1 MNLGRK
7 HVFAAL
13 IAAVMAF
20 SSSALADDRTAE
32 EILEDINGL
41 VFPAYDG
48 ERAEDKAFMKRFFEV
63 SNAITRLKAAYI
75 LELYQSHPDHE
86 KTVELMQQRWAPLIA
101 DEQLGEVIAAEMAAV
116 IKDSP
121 DSELAGAARFT
132 TARASVQKNLWG
144 SETANIDQATEAA
157 ETFIAAMPQD
167 DRGAQLLSYLA
178 RAHEDGSDERI
189 AVNNRITKNYP
200 DSAAAKFLLGKY
212 RQAEGIGEPF
222 ELEFTDAITGTT
234 ISSEG
239 LKGQVVIVDF
249 WATWCGPCVAEMP
262 HMKELYAKYHDEGV
276 EFIGISLDQ
285 PEEDGG
291 LEALKKYVD
300 ENEIAWPQYYQ
311 GNGWASEFSTS
322 WGINGIPTLFAVDKR
337 GNLHTVQARG
347 KVEELIHELLAD

>member
-7 HVFAAL
+7 HVFAVL
-13 IAAVMAF
+13 IAAGMAF
-20 SSSALADDRTAE
+20 SSSAFADDRTAE

-41 VFPAYDG
+41 VYPAYDRDR
-48 ERAEDKAFMKRFFEV
+48 EEDEAFMKSFSEV
-63 SNAITRLKAAYI
+63 YTAINRLKAAYI
-75 LELYQSHPDHE
+75 FELYQSHADHE
-86 KTVELMQQRWAPLIA
+86 KVVELMPERWTLLSG
-101 DEQLGEVIAAEMAAV
+101 DEKLGEVVASEMAAV
-116 IKDSP
+116 IDQAP
-121 DSELAGAARFT
+121 DSELAGEAHFT
-132 TARASVQKNLWG
+132 TAMGSIQTNLWG
-144 SETANIDQATEAA
+144 GDKNIEKATEDV
-157 ETFIAAMPQD
+157 ERFIAAMPED
-167 DRGAQLLSYLA
+167 ARGVRLLGYLAGAQ
-178 RAHEDGSDERI
+178 EFGSDAQIDIYERI
-189 AVNNRITKNYP
+189 KETYP
-200 DSAAAKFLLGKY
+200 DNSKYIGGKI
-212 RQAEGIGEPF
+212 RQIKGVGKPF

-234 ISSEG
+234 ISREG

-291 LEALKKYVD
+291 LGALKKYVD

-322 WGINGIPTLFAVDKR
+322 WGINGIPTLFAVDKK

>member
-7 HVFAAL
+7 HVFAVL
-13 IAAVMAF
+13 IAAGMAF
-20 SSSALADDRTAE
+20 SSSAFADDRTAE

-41 VFPAYDG
+41 AYPAYDG
-48 ERAEDKAFMKRFFEV
+48 ERSEDKAFMKRFFEV
-63 SNAITRLKAAYI
+63 SGALTRLKAAYI

-86 KTVELMQQRWAPLIA
+86 ETVELMGQRWASLFA
-101 DEQLGEVIAAEMAAV
+101 DEQLGEVVAAEMAAV

-121 DSELAGAARFT
+121 DSELAGTAHFT
-132 TARASVQKNLWG
+132 TARASVQKSLWG
-144 SETANIDQATEAA
+144 SETSNVDQAAEAV

-167 DRGAQLLSYLA
+167 DRGAQLLGFLA
-178 RAHEDGSDERI
+178 RAHEDGSEERI
-189 AVNNRITKNYP
+189 AVNKRIAKDYP
-200 DSAAAKFLLGKY
+200 DSSAAKFILGKD
-212 RQAEGIGEPF
+212 RQAKGVGEPF

-234 ISSEG
+234 ITSEG

-249 WATWCGPCVAEMP
+249 WATWCGPCVGEMP

-276 EFIGISLDQ
+276 EFIGISLDRS
-285 PEEDGG
+285 EEDGG
-291 LEALKKYVD
+291 LEALKKYVT

-311 GNGWASEFSTS
+311 GNWWDSEFSTS
-322 WGINGIPTLFAVDKR
+322 WGINGIPTLFAVDKK